1 MMKTLK
7 THIFQNE
14 AYALLEILI
23 AIALLS
29 TAVLPVYVSVSQQFS
44 AISKTSDSMKASIY
58 CRNIMNEFRIEPSKV
73 DLKDKEIKDNPKFKY
88 SIEIKRFEH
97 VLLGPLEAKTVKVT
111 VSWNE
116 NGAEKTK
123 SLSYIY
129 PDK

>member
-29 TAVLPVYVSVSQQFS
+29 TAVLPVYVSVTRQFA
-44 AISKTSDSMKASIY
+44 AIAKTSDSLKASIY
-58 CRNIMNEFRIEPSKV
+58 CRNILNEFRIEPAKV
-73 DLKDKEIKDNPKFKY
+73 DLKDKEIKDNPKFRY
-88 SIEIKRFEH
+88 SVEIKRFEH

-111 VSWNE
+111 VKWAE
-116 NGAEKTK
+116 NGSEKSK